1 MKQRSIVFW
10 NIHRMF
16 EAEGS
21 PIDYALS
28 DDQPPE
34 TEAKNLI
41 IREKTLTIAAVLDHI
56 AEIAGPPL
64 LVGFAEIESAA
75 LSQNIAENVRSASL
89 AAVDIMA
96 RDDFGFALE
105 GLNLSLLF
113 DVDYFAKVERLRSH
127 VIDRRFITRDILEC
141 DLRTQS
147 GESVSV
153 LLNHWPSRLIS
164 EAAATRLTAAHYV
177 RSLVGSKTRFS
188 LREMWDANQN
198 TIVVPDQEDLEKKA
212 ATPTI
217 VMGDFNDEMFDL
229 SVEML
234 GSTYDKDAV
243 LKDLNVKGQTKI
255 DIFRSYRNSN
265 TLLLNPFWSFAGRG
279 GSYYRSP
286 RWRCYDQIMMSRGV
300 LLETG
305 TLRYRPDSAGIF
317 SQREVQRADG
327 SMIEL
332 TNRNGKPISYE
343 PGKNRGCS
351 DHFAVFL
358 SVEV

>member
-1 MKQRSIVFW
+1 MNQRSIVFW

-16 EAEGS
+16 ESKGS

-34 TEAKNLI
+34 TEAKI
-41 IREKTLTIAAVLDHI
+41 MTVREKTLTIASVLDHI

-75 LSQNIAENVRSASL
+75 LSQNIAESVRSASL
-89 AAVDIMA
+89 AAVDVMA
-96 RDDFGFALE
+96 RDDLGFALE

-113 DVDYFAKVERLRSH
+113 DVNYFAEVEKLRSH

-141 DLRTQS
+141 DFRTQS
-147 GESVSV
+147 GESLSV

-164 EAAATRLTAAHYV
+164 EATATRITAAHYV
-177 RSLVGSKTRFS
+177 RSLIGSKTRFS
-188 LREMWDANQN
+188 LMEMWDSNLN
-198 TIVVPDQEDLEKKA
+198 TIMVPDQEDLEKKA
-212 ATPTI
+212 STPTL

-229 SVEML
+229 SVELL

-243 LKDLNVKGQTKI
+243 VKDLNVRGQSRI
-255 DIFRSYRNSN
+255 DLFRSYRNSN
-265 TLLLNPFWSFAGRG
+265 TLLLNPFWAFAGRG

-286 RWRCYDQIMMSRGV
+286 RWRCYDQIMVSRGF
-300 LLETG
+300 LIETCP
-305 TLRYRPDSAGIF
+305 LRYRPDSAGIF
-317 SQREVQRADG
+317 SQREVQRSDG

-343 PGKNRGCS
+343 PAKNRGCS